1 MPTLGQRLAD
11 ALAARGVTTL
21 FGIPGVHNV
30 ELYRGIEAA
39 GLSHVLTRHEQ
50 GAGFMADGYA
60 RVTGQP
66 GVALVISGPGLTN
79 IMTPLAQAWSDSVPM
94 LVLSA
99 TLEDRDRG
107 ARIGRL
113 HDMPDQE
120 GAARAACGHSFTAG
134 SAEMLWDQLDWA
146 FAQFASAR
154 PEPVHIQ
161 IPLDI
166 LAMEA
171 GPPPVPRSLPH
182 RPCADTQA
190 VTDAARM
197 IAAAKRP
204 LMVVGGGAW
213 DGAEVL
219 APLCQNGSIPFFTTY
234 AARGIAPPDHPMW
247 LGATLAQ
254 SRAADVF
261 AKADLV
267 IAIGTE
273 LAETDLWRA
282 HPGHD
287 CPMIRVDIDP
297 AQLQARHPADLAIC
311 SDAAAFLRALTAHD
325 LAGSDWTKGEVA
337 DWRESLILSAMQ
349 ERPEPARVIP
359 HLTEALTPSSI
370 IVSDMTGLAYLGK
383 EVVPLPTGA
392 AWHHPFGFGTL
403 GYGLPAAIGAKVA
416 RPDAEVICIAGDYGL
431 QYTIQELGTAVELG
445 LGLPI
450 LVWDNAMLGEIDAAM
465 RRVQMSPMAI
475 TAHNPDFIA
484 LGRAYGAHGCELP
497 RLRDLKETLRAAFA
511 ADRPT
516 LIRITPETLD

>member
-1 MPTLGQRLAD
+1 MPTLGQRLAK

-39 GLSHVLTRHEQ
+39 GLSHVLARHEQ

-79 IMTPLAQAWSDSVPM
+79 IMTPMAQAWSDSVPM
-94 LVLSA
+94 LVISA
-99 TLEDRDRG
+99 TLEARDRG

-120 GAARAACGHSFTAG
+120 GAARAASGQSFTA
-134 SAEMLWDQLDWA
+134 STPAMLWDQLEAA
-146 FAQFASAR
+146 FASFAQAR
-154 PEPVHIQ
+154 PGPVHIQ
-161 IPLDI
+161 IPLDV
-166 LAMEA
+166 LAAEA
-171 GPPPVPRSLPH
+171 GPAPAPRPLPR
-182 RPCADTQA
+182 RPGADA
-190 VTDAARM
+190 VALSDAARM

-204 LMVVGGGAW
+204 LMVLGGGAW
-213 DGAEVL
+213 SGAEGL
-219 APLCQNGSIPFFTTY
+219 SALSERASIPLFTTY
-234 AARGIAPPDHPMW
+234 AARGIAAPDHPMW
-247 LGATLAQ
+247 LGATLARA
-254 SRAADVF
+254 RAAEVF
-261 AKADLV
+261 ARADLV

-297 AQLQARHPADLAIC
+297 AQLSARHRADLAIC
-311 SDAAAFLRALTAHD
+311 ADAGAFAGALDMPDESRSAWTQKEVRAWRDNLTA
-325 LAGSDWTKGEVA
+325 
-337 DWRESLILSAMQ
+337 SAMQ

-359 HLTEALTPSSI
+359 HLTEALTPRSCV
-370 IVSDMTGLAYLGK
+370 VSDMTGLAYLGK
-383 EVVPLPTGA
+383 EVVPLPQGA
-392 AWHHPFGFGTL
+392 RWHHPFGFGTL

-416 RPDAEVICIAGDYGL
+416 DPAREVICIAGDYGL

-450 LVWDNAMLGEIDAAM
+450 LLWDNAKLGEIEVAMQTAQMPPIAIAA
-465 RRVQMSPMAI
+465 Q
-475 TAHNPDFIA
+475 NPDFVA
-484 LGRAYGAHGCELP
+484 LARAYGAAGCELA
-497 RLRDLKETLRAAFA
+497 RLRDLGAVLRDAFA
-511 ADRPT
+511 ADRPM
-516 LIRITPETLD
+516 LIRITPETPE